1 MKSPIDPQLLGAC
14 PLFAGHGLEELV
26 DIAQYMR
33 PVEAE
38 AGSRLFTQ
46 GDPAEGLY
54 VVERGKVRIVSRL
67 PGDKA
72 VELVQIGPGELFGE
86 VALVI
91 HGRHSTT
98 AEVIEPFK
106 GCFFSR
112 LHFEMLRSDL
122 RPSAFR
128 TMNAI
133 TETICARIRGQVDE
147 VRESLPKRGKAAR
160 AERFSPRASARQPRS
175 AVGRSAH
182 RPSTPAGRA
191 GAGDLAAGSSRQR
204 SELFDP
210 DRLRRLPLF
219 QPYSETELKALVEP
233 LRSRHLARGARLI
246 APGDPPG
253 RCILV
258 VRGALRLSVQQGAAQ
273 EQVAILGPSQMT
285 GQLALMDGRAEP
297 LLCEAREA
305 ADVLE
310 MSRSRFQTIR
320 AAADPLAFGFFESVN
335 RSLVALLRKNNRLLS
350 LLAVQGRLPQ
360 RVRQST

>member
-1 MKSPIDPQLLGAC
+1 MKSPIDPRLLGAC
-14 PLFAGHGLEELV
+14 PLFSGHGSEELA

-33 PVEAE
+33 PVEAK

-54 VVERGKVRIVSRL
+54 VVERGRVRIVSRL
-67 PGDKA
+67 PGDTV
-72 VELVQIGPGELFGE
+72 VELGQIGPGELFGE

-91 HGRHSTT
+91 HSRHSTS

-112 LHFEMLRSDL
+112 MHFEMLRSDL

-133 TETICARIRGQVDE
+133 TETICARIRGQIDE
-147 VRESLPKRGKAAR
+147 VWDSLPRQRKTPPAAGRPAPAVRGTAGD
-160 AERFSPRASARQPRS
+160 F
-175 AVGRSAH
+175 
-182 RPSTPAGRA
+182 PAGA
-191 GAGDLAAGSSRQR
+191 SRQR
-204 SELFDP
+204 AELFDP
-210 DRLRRLPLF
+210 PHLRRLPLF
-219 QPYSETELKALVEP
+219 QPYAEADLGALVGP
-233 LRSRHLARGARLI
+233 LRARRLPRGARLI

-258 VRGALRLSVQQGAAQ
+258 VRGALRLSVQRGAAQ
-273 EQVAILGPSQMT
+273 QQVAILGPSEMT
-285 GQLALMDGRAEP
+285 GQLALMDGRPQP
-297 LLCEAREA
+297 LLCEVREA
-305 ADVLE
+305 AAVLE
-310 MSRSRFQTIR
+310 MNRARFQAIR
-320 AAADPLAFGFFESVN
+320 TAADPLAFEFFASVN

-360 RVRQST
+360 RVRQAT

>member
-1 MKSPIDPQLLGAC
+1 MKSPIDPRLLGEC
-14 PLFAGHGLEELV
+14 PLFSGHGLDELA

-38 AGSRLFTQ
+38 VGSRLFTQ

-67 PGDKA
+67 PGDTV
-72 VELVQIGPGELFGE
+72 VELGQIEPGELFGE
-86 VALVI
+86 VALVM
-91 HGRHSTT
+91 HSRHSTT

-112 LHFEMLRSDL
+112 MHFEMLRSDL

-133 TETICARIRGQVDE
+133 TETICARIRGQIDE
-147 VRESLPKRGKAAR
+147 FRESLPKRGKAPR
-160 AERFSPRASARQPRS
+160 AALLAPRASARQPRS
-175 AVGRSAH
+175 AAGRSANG
-182 RPSTPAGRA
+182 PSALTGT
-191 GAGDLAAGSSRQR
+191 GKAGDL
-204 SELFDP
+204 FNP
-210 DRLRRLPLF
+210 DKLRRLPLF
-219 QPYSETELKALVEP
+219 QPYSEADLTALVGP
-233 LRSRHLARGARLI
+233 LRSRHLPRGARLI
-246 APGDPPG
+246 APGDPPS

-258 VRGALRLSVQQGAAQ
+258 VRGALRLSVQRGAAQ
-273 EQVAILGPSQMT
+273 EQVAILGPSQMA
-285 GQLALMDGRAEP
+285 GQLALMDGRPQP

-320 AAADPLAFGFFESVN
+320 AAADPLAFAFFEGVN